1 MTDSPF
7 PDVRWGSESS
17 RLRRPATAIAST
29 KAGSWLVRT
38 LTPLDRRVLIRT
50 RGKYT
55 VLGPI
60 GAPTLL
66 LTTIGAKSGQPRV
79 SPLLYCRDEDL
90 LLVIG
95 SNFGQARHPAWTANL
110 RANPRATVTIGGV
123 DVPVRAVQLDGPERE
138 RAIDAF
144 IALTGVYAAYLSRTD
159 REIRVFAL
167 SKADP
172 A

>member
-1 MTDSPF
+1 MTGSPF

-17 RLRRPATAIAST
+17 RLRKPANAFASS
-29 KAGSWLVRT
+29 KPGSWLIRT
-38 LTPLDRRVLIRT
+38 LTPLDRRLLVRS
-50 RGKYT
+50 RGRYT

-66 LTTIGAKSGQPRV
+66 LTTTGAKSGQPRT
-79 SPLLYCRDEDL
+79 SPLLYCSDGEE

-95 SNFGQARHPAWTANL
+95 SNFGQQHHPAWTGNL
-110 RANPRATVTIGGV
+110 RKRPQATVTIGGV
-123 DVPVRAVQLDGPERE
+123 DVPVVARQLAGEERQ
-138 RAIDAF
+138 RGIDTF
-144 IALTGVYAAYLSRTD
+144 IALTAVYGAYLKRTD

-167 SKADP
+167 KA